1 MAFRQAA
8 LAGMVSDT
16 SLYNIDGACVLGGSD
31 QVQVGQAV
39 GVSEVEVTGTS
50 SSGAG
55 HKTVVGSG
63 ITTANVYGV
72 TVRSHYEAA
81 DGFYRPQ
88 EAINVM
94 TAGRIWMKTTLS
106 AAPAFGS
113 AITLDATGIVVSGG
127 AVEPVGWTFAGGFIS
142 GTTVTGQPAPYD
154 GALIEVQVKQK

>member
-16 SLYNIDGACVLGGSD
+16 SLYNIDGACVLGGD
-31 QVQVGQAV
+31 ANVQVGQAV
-39 GVSEVEVTGTS
+39 GVSAIEVTGGNE
-50 SSGAG
+50 SGAG

-63 ITTANVYGV
+63 VTTANVYGV
-72 TVRSHYEAA
+72 AVRSHYEAV

-94 TAGRIWMKTTLS
+94 TAGRIWMKTTLAS
-106 AAPAFGS
+106 APAIGS
-113 AITLDATGIVVSGG
+113 EITVDATGIVVDTG
-127 AVEPVGWTFAGGFIS
+127 AVATGWTFAGGFIGS
-142 GTTVTGQPAPYD
+142 TTVNGQAAPYD